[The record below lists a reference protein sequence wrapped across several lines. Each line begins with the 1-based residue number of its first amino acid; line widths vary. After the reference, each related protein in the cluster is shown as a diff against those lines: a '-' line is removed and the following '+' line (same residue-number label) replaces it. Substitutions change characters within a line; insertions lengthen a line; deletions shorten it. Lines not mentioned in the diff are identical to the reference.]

1 MTIMTDNQP
10 PEFHDFFRQ
19 QFKAWEETKPN
30 QRSNYT
36 AFAAYLSHN
45 SFGVEIKQQ
54 YVDSWIKGKTKP
66 GEKYAP
72 VLAEFYGKDIY
83 KMVDIDPSSEYML
96 RILTALPNM
105 KPERQRKLAEDAPSF
120 ARITVPKPLPP
131 MGAHLQRRSITFQIV
146 IASRGHPKRPGH

>member
-1 MTIMTDNQP
+1 MTDNQL

-19 QFKAWEETKPN
+19 QFKAWEETQPN

-83 KMVDIDPSSEYML
+83 KMVDVDPSSEYML

-105 KPERQRKLAEDAPSF
+105 KPERQRKLAEDAQIYKVENHDEHVRRTSEKRKRRKIGKFLPTRF
-120 ARITVPKPLPP
+120 A
-131 MGAHLQRRSITFQIV
+131 
-146 IASRGHPKRPGH
+146 